1 MARKKAN
8 YPLVEGLEITT
19 LAAEGKAMGRWNDVV
34 VFVPL
39 TVPGDVVDVQ
49 IRSKRR
55 RFMEG
60 FVVRYVRKSPL
71 RAEAFCAHFGVCG
84 GCKWQNLPYEEQLR
98 FKTEQVRDQ
107 LTRIGKIAL
116 PQIAPCLGSEQ
127 TRFYRNKLEFTFAD
141 RRWLTREEVE
151 SGTDFDAAPALGFHI
166 PNMFDKVL
174 DIRKCWLQ
182 PDPSNGI
189 RMEAKR
195 FCVENGYTFH
205 NARSHEG
212 LMRNMIVRTASTGE
226 VMVIVVFGE
235 DDRERIAALL
245 DHLAANFPQITSLFY
260 IVNTKFNDSVGDLDP
275 VCYKGK
281 DHIVEEMEGLRFKV
295 GPKSFYQTNSAQAYE
310 LYKVAREFADL
321 KPEDVLYD
329 LYTGTGTIANFCAA
343 RCSRVV
349 GVEYVPEAIADAKVN
364 SQINGIGNTVFYAG
378 DMKQVLS
385 DGFVAANGRP
395 DVIILDPPRAGVD
408 EPVIL
413 VFWGDHYNPI
423 DSNYDVFTS
432 SGYASDSSADPRLH
446 QTTLLM
452 WSNYTD
458 KPVDLGTIA
467 AYDISPVMMNLYGL
481 EQPLYFQ
488 LLNRQLQVAD
498 RANTRGTVMNLDG
511 TTTQIPSS
519 LQESWSQKHWLLQ
532 YDLMFGKGY
541 ALSRMGME
549 SLSSTQTDE

>member
-8 YPLVEGLEITT
+8 YPLIEGLEITT

-60 FVVRYVRKSPL
+60 FVVRYVKKSPL
-71 RAEAFCAHFGVCG
+71 RAEAFCEHFGVCG
-84 GCKWQNLPYEEQLR
+84 GCKWQNLPYGEQLR

-107 LTRIGKIAL
+107 LT
-116 PQIAPCLGSEQ
+116 
-127 TRFYRNKLEFTFAD
+127 
-141 RRWLTREEVE
+141 
-151 SGTDFDAAPALGFHI
+151 
-166 PNMFDKVL
+166 
-174 DIRKCWLQ
+174 RKCWLQ

-226 VMVIVVFGE
+226 VMVIVVFNS
-235 DDRERIAALL
+235 DDRPRITALM
-245 DHLAANFPQITSLFY
+245 DHLAEKFPEITSLFY

-275 VCYKGK
+275 VCYRGK
-281 DHIVEEMEGLRFKV
+281 DHIIEEMEGLRFKV

-310 LYKVAREFADL
+310 LYKVARDFACL
-321 KPEDVLYD
+321 KPGDVLYD

-343 RCSRVV
+343 RCARVV

-364 SQINGIGNTVFYAG
+364 SELNGIENTVFYAG
-378 DMKQVLS
+378 DMKAVLD

-408 EPVIL
+408 EPVIEVIL
-413 VFWGDHYNPI
+413 RAAPQRIVYVSCNPATQAR
-423 DSNYDVFTS
+423 D
-432 SGYASDSSADPRLH
+432 L
-446 QTTLLM
+446 QLM
-452 WSNYTD
+452 DAAYRVEAVQ
-458 KPVDLGTIA
+458 PVD
-467 AYDISPVMMNLYGL
+467 
-481 EQPLYFQ
+481 
-488 LLNRQLQVAD
+488 
-498 RANTRGTVMNLDG
+498 
-511 TTTQIPSS
+511 
-519 LQESWSQKHWLLQ
+519 
-532 YDLMFGKGY
+532 MFPHTHHVENVVK
-541 ALSRMGME
+541 LVRR
-549 SLSSTQTDE
+549 